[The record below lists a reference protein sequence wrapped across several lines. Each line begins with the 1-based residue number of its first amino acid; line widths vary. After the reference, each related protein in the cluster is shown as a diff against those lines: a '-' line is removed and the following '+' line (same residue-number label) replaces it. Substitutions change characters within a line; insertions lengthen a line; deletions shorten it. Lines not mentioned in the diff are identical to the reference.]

1 MTENIILN
9 IIPIVEKM
17 VRYMDGLC
25 FGKFMIKKKVFLFL
39 LARIKKIVKYYYN
52 RLVTRSRLE
61 DSEYLV
67 VNIQLDVL
75 ADINNGNIVLTVLN
89 DIVGEEVPE
98 DESEEVKIEQLWRG
112 YSSDDTARQ
121 INNCLTENQ
130 QIDHLTVIRSALQA
144 FL

>member
-9 IIPIVEKM
+9 IIQVYCAKM
-17 VRYMDGLC
+17 VRYTDWLC
-25 FGKFMIKKKVFLFL
+25 SGKFMIKKKMFLFV

-61 DSEYLV
+61 DSEYLI

-98 DESEEVKIEQLWRG
+98 D
-112 YSSDDTARQ
+112 
-121 INNCLTENQ
+121 
-130 QIDHLTVIRSALQA
+130 
-144 FL
+144 

>member
-1 MTENIILN
+1 MIDNIILN
-9 IIPIVEKM
+9 IIHVYCAKM
-17 VRYMDGLC
+17 VRYTDWLC

-61 DSEYLV
+61 DSEYLI

-98 DESEEVKIEQLWRG
+98 DESEEAKIEQLWRG
-112 YSSDDTARQ
+112 YSSDDMARQ
-121 INNCLTENQ
+121 INNCL
-130 QIDHLTVIRSALQA
+130 I
-144 FL
+144 

>member
-1 MTENIILN
+1 
-9 IIPIVEKM
+9 
-17 VRYMDGLC
+17 MDWLC
-25 FGKFMIKKKVFLFL
+25 FGKFMIKKKMFLFL

-61 DSEYLV
+61 DSEYLI

-98 DESEEVKIEQLWRG
+98 DESEEAKIEQLWRE
-112 YSSDDTARQ
+112 YSSDDMAGQ
-121 INNCLTENQ
+121 INNCLTEN
-130 QIDHLTVIRSALQA
+130 
-144 FL
+144 